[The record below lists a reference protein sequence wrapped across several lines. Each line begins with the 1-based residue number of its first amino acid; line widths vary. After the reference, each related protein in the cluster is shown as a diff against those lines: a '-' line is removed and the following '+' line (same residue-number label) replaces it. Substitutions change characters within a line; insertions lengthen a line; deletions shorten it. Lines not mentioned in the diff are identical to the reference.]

1 MIFDYS
7 ALSVFT
13 KSIDVDDIG
22 NTAIRATSDEGLQY
36 YMVIKTVMGIT
47 SILKFGAIVPDIQAL
62 VNNFSV
68 LYQKIDYKEK
78 LIQKSI
84 LQFINDPK
92 KRITDVEEVS
102 VKEALE
108 AFPNVS
114 NSFEYYGEE

>member
-92 KRITDVEEVS
+92 KRITDVEEVP